1 MPAANTTLNSSACS
15 CSSSLLRS
23 RPRKPQNHGRT
34 ENHEG
39 SKERRF
45 SQVSQNPSCF
55 RVYDEKP
62 STDRQ
67 PRRLEGSEDSFQIYK
82 AFVLSCLSKRSPT
95 NGGNTTKARR
105 ERRFFPNSQTLR
117 AFVSTTKS
125 PQPIDKPRRL
135 FTKPS
140 CFRVYQKEALPTDGT
155 PRRLEGTKVFSQ
167 ISQNPFVFSCLRRKA
182 LNGPTKPRRLEGS
195 EDSFQIH
202 KAFELSCLRRKAL
215 NGPTNHEGLE
225 GSESSSQ
232 IHKPFVSCLRR
243 KTLNGPTTTKARR
256 NEDSFRIHRPS
267 RFRDRH
273 ARPWEA
279 RPVQRSRC

>member
-1 MPAANTTLNSSACS
+1 
-15 CSSSLLRS
+15 
-23 RPRKPQNHGRT
+23 
-34 ENHEG
+34 
-39 SKERRF
+39 
-45 SQVSQNPSCF
+45 
-55 RVYDEKP
+55 
-62 STDRQ
+62 
-67 PRRLEGSEDSFQIYK
+67 
-82 AFVLSCLSKRSPT
+82 

-273 ARPWEA
+273 ARPGES
-279 RPVQRSRC
+279 RPVQRSRCLHTQRNTTKTRRNEDSFRIHRPSRFRDWQASGGVASSSADHAAFIPRHNPTPRRLERTKIPFK

>member
-1 MPAANTTLNSSACS
+1 
-15 CSSSLLRS
+15 
-23 RPRKPQNHGRT
+23 
-34 ENHEG
+34 
-39 SKERRF
+39 
-45 SQVSQNPSCF
+45 
-55 RVYDEKP
+55 
-62 STDRQ
+62 
-67 PRRLEGSEDSFQIYK
+67 
-82 AFVLSCLSKRSPT
+82 

-182 LNGPTKPRRLEGS
+182 LNGPT
-195 EDSFQIH
+195 H
-202 KAFELSCLRRKAL
+202 
-215 NGPTNHEGLE
+215 HEGLE